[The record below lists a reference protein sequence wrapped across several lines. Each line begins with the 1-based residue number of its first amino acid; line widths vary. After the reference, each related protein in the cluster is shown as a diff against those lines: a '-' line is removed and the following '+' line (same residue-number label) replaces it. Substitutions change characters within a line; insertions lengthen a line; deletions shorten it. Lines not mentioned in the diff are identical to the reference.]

1 MSTDSRLQEFTELF
15 RRVMDNATLVLR
27 RELTARDVPG
37 WDSLFNVTL
46 IVAVEQHYKIRVFLG
61 ELDKLRSVGDLID
74 LIERKVAARTGG

>member
-15 RRVMDNATLVLR
+15 RRVMDNATIVLR

>member
-1 MSTDSRLQEFTELF
+1 
-15 RRVMDNATLVLR
+15 VMDNATLVLR